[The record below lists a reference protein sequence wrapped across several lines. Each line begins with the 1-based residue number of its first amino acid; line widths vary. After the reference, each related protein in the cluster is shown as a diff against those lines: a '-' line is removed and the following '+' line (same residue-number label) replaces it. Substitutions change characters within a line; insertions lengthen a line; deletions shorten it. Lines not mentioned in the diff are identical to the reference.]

1 MGGRPPVAWRVAKRW
16 GISFCG
22 RLPSLLLPSILPPP
36 PRLAALSSTSFE
48 VPVPPSLLARRAE
61 GRLFAIIPRGLDRG
75 GVYTVAG
82 NSELGCLHH
91 QQIRRNH
98 MTTAP
103 PTRPHPQQTPCTPA
117 YKGFHVSARHFKTPC
132 NWGSQMAPL
141 TGGRRWRL

>member
-82 NSELGCLHH
+82 NSELGCLHASSANPSKSH
-91 QQIRRNH
+91 DDR
-98 MTTAP
+98 
-103 PTRPHPQQTPCTPA
+103 PA
-117 YKGFHVSARHFKTPC
+117 YPP
-132 NWGSQMAPL
+132 APS
-141 TGGRRWRL
+141 TNAMYPRLQRLSCVCQTLQNTV